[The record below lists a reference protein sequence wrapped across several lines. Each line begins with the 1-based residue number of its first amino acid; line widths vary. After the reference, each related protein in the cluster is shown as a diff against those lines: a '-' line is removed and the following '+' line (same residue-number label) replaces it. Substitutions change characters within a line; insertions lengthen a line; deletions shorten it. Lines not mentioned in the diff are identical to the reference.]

1 MNTLET
7 IQVPAQTI
15 EKWQEIID
23 LLAAVLHVPSAL
35 IMKVE
40 PPNIRVF
47 VRSESEGNPYERD
60 ERACLNT
67 GLYCETVMKTRQP
80 LLVPD
85 ALADQEWN
93 ANPDIKLGMI
103 SYMGVP
109 VAWPNGDIFGT
120 ICVLDDRRNEYSDL
134 YRKFLFQCRDVL
146 QADLKSLQANTE
158 LELKVLERTA
168 ELHKAQT
175 ELAHATR
182 VTTLGELAASIAH
195 EVYQPLTAI
204 AANAEA
210 GLLFLDR
217 ENPDLGEVR
226 DALQQII
233 MDGNRADEVIRH
245 VRTLANKTDIQ
256 KLPLDINDVIE
267 EVTLIFRHEAMSHGV
282 SLRQELA
289 SALPQVL
296 GDRVQLQQVI
306 MNLLMNGIQATSPV
320 TGRRHELRIRSQ
332 EHGPDQILV
341 AVEDSGTGFELQNV
355 DRLFSAFFTTK
366 PNGMGIGLS
375 ICRSIV
381 EQHGGNIWSTPNSG
395 VGSTFQFTLRARG
408 EASS

>member
-47 VRSESEGNPYERD
+47 VRSELEGNPYERD

-233 MDGNRADEVIRH
+233 MDSNRADEVIRH

-381 EQHGGNIWSTPNSG
+381 EQHGGNIWATRNSG
-395 VGSTFQFTLRARG
+395 AGSTFQFTLNTRG
-408 EASS
+408 ATPS

>member
-1 MNTLET
+1 MTT
-7 IQVPAQTI
+7 QVPAQII

-67 GLYCETVMKTRQP
+67 GLYCETVMKTRQL

-120 ICVLDDRRNEYSDL
+120 ICVLDDRRNEYGEL
-134 YRKFLFQCRDVL
+134 FRKFLFQCRDVL
-146 QADLKSLQANTE
+146 QADLKSLQTSAE

-168 ELHKAQT
+168 ELNKTQT

-182 VTTLGELAASIAH
+182 VTTLGELATSIAH

-226 DALQQII
+226 DALRQII
-233 MDGNRADEVIRH
+233 MDGNRADEVIRR

-256 KLPLDINDVIE
+256 KVPLDINDVIE
-267 EVTLIFRHEAMSHGV
+267 EVMLIFRHEAIAHGV
-282 SLRQELA
+282 LLRQELA
-289 SALPQVL
+289 SALPQVF

-306 MNLLMNGIQATSPV
+306 MNLLMNGIQATSSV

-381 EQHGGNIWSTPNSG
+381 EQHGGNIWATRNSG
-395 VGSTFQFTLRARG
+395 AGSTFQFTLNTRG
-408 EASS
+408 APPS

>member
-1 MNTLET
+1 MT
-7 IQVPAQTI
+7 IQVPAQII

-60 ERACLNT
+60 ERASLNT
-67 GLYCETVMKTRQP
+67 GLYCETVMKTRQL

-120 ICVLDDRRNEYSDL
+120 ICVLDDRRNEYGEL
-134 YRKFLFQCRDVL
+134 FRKFLFQCRDVL
-146 QADLKSLQANTE
+146 QADLKSLQASTE

-182 VTTLGELAASIAH
+182 VTTLGELATSIAH

-226 DALQQII
+226 DALRQII
-233 MDGNRADEVIRH
+233 MDGDRADEVIRR
-245 VRTLANKTDIQ
+245 VRMLANKTDIQ
-256 KLPLDINDVIE
+256 KVPLEINDVIE
-267 EVTLIFRHEAMSHGV
+267 EVMLIFRHEAIAHGV

-289 SALPQVL
+289 SALPQVF

-306 MNLLMNGIQATSPV
+306 MNLLMNGIQATSSV

-341 AVEDSGTGFELQNV
+341 AVEDSGTGFDLQIV

-381 EQHGGNIWSTPNSG
+381 EQHGGNIWATQNSG
-395 VGSTFQFTLRARG
+395 AGSTFQFTLNTRG
-408 EASS
+408 ATPS

>member
-1 MNTLET
+1 MTD
-7 IQVPAQTI
+7 QVPAQII

-23 LLAAVLHVPSAL
+23 LLAAVLHVPAAL

-67 GLYCETVMKTRQP
+67 GLYCETVMKTRQL

-120 ICVLDDRRNEYSDL
+120 ICVLDDKRNEYGEL
-134 YRKFLFQCRDVL
+134 FRKFLFQCRDVL
-146 QADLKSLQANTE
+146 QADLKSLQASTE

-175 ELAHATR
+175 ELAHAAR

-217 ENPDLGEVR
+217 ENPDLGEAR
-226 DALQQII
+226 DALRQII
-233 MDGNRADEVIRH
+233 MDGNRADEVIRR

-256 KLPLDINDVIE
+256 KVPLDINDVIE
-267 EVTLIFRHEAMSHGV
+267 EVMLIFRHEAIVHGV

-320 TGRRHELRIRSQ
+320 TSRRHELRIRSQ
-332 EHGPDQILV
+332 QHGPDQILI
-341 AVEDSGTGFELQNV
+341 AVEDSGTGIEMQNV

-381 EQHGGNIWSTPNSG
+381 EQHGGNIWATRNSG
-395 VGSTFQFTLRARG
+395 GGSTFQFTLNTPG
-408 EASS
+408 TTPS